1 MYWFR
6 KKSPGSRIATGF
18 HRLGVALSAR
28 FLLVAVAVLAL
39 TCIVTV
45 RKSDAGSLVTIS
57 CDKPSG
63 FSMEYGISSI
73 DRLRAKID
81 NEPEPTKPTLK
92 GPTKDSLSIKPTF
105 VIDSNKKK
113 ITVIWNELTEDAAL
127 RKKAKEEAGFSQT
140 PPAPAGDG
148 VIVQFLRDKISAI
161 QAEPWTTT
169 MYSFF
174 PTVGTAF
181 ISVQN
186 VLPGSKNTM
195 QMAYFAHC
203 DFFWSNPQ

>member
-6 KKSPGSRIATGF
+6 KKSPGSPIATGC
-18 HRLGVALSAR
+18 HRLGVVLSAP

-45 RKSDAGSLVTIS
+45 PKADAGSLVTIS

-63 FSMEYGISSI
+63 FSMEYGISPFDS
-73 DRLRAKID
+73 LRARMN

-92 GPTKDSLSIKPTF
+92 GPKEDSLSIKPTF

-113 ITVIWNELTEDAAL
+113 ITIIWSELAEDAAS
-127 RKKAKEEAGFSQT
+127 RKKAKEEAGFPQIPS
-140 PPAPAGDG
+140 APAADG
-148 VIVQFLRDKISAI
+148 VIVQFLREKISAI
-161 QAEPWTTT
+161 QTEPWSTM

-174 PTVGTAF
+174 PTIGTAF
-181 ISVQN
+181 ISVQY
-186 VLPGSKNTM
+186 VVVGTKDTI

-203 DFFWSNPQ
+203 DFSWSNPQ